1 MAGGPASRLARAEVK
16 PQPAEFTNAS
26 EHDLDSESR
35 LSERLAKLVSALPSA
50 HPSGYYDVYLGREH
64 EKATISLRSGWRGGV
79 MAYVAGVQQPLK
91 IIGFLRAGG
100 AHAWIPM
107 VASLEQRLTQSR
119 SQTLSLRRGSTEKH
133 YG

>member
-1 MAGGPASRLARAEVK
+1 MTYTEGAGMRRRQSLCVLGGAAASW
-16 PQPAEFTNAS
+16 PT
-26 EHDLDSESR
+26 
-35 LSERLAKLVSALPSA
+35 
-50 HPSGYYDVYLGREH
+50 
-64 EKATISLRSGWRGGV
+64 
-79 MAYVAGVQQPLK
+79 VAGAQQPLK

-100 AHAWIPM
+100 ATRGFRM

>member
-1 MAGGPASRLARAEVK
+1 MTYTLGAGMRRR
-16 PQPAEFTNAS
+16 Q
-26 EHDLDSESR
+26 
-35 LSERLAKLVSALPSA
+35 
-50 HPSGYYDVYLGREH
+50 
-64 EKATISLRSGWRGGV
+64 SLRVLGG
-79 MAYVAGVQQPLK
+79 AAASWPTVAGAQQPLK

-100 AHAWIPM
+100 ANAWNPM

>member
-1 MAGGPASRLARAEVK
+1 MRRRQSLGVLGGAAASW
-16 PQPAEFTNAS
+16 PT
-26 EHDLDSESR
+26 
-35 LSERLAKLVSALPSA
+35 
-50 HPSGYYDVYLGREH
+50 
-64 EKATISLRSGWRGGV
+64 
-79 MAYVAGVQQPLK
+79 VAGAQQLK

-100 AHAWIPM
+100 ADAWIPM

>member
-1 MAGGPASRLARAEVK
+1 
-16 PQPAEFTNAS
+16 
-26 EHDLDSESR
+26 
-35 LSERLAKLVSALPSA
+35 
-50 HPSGYYDVYLGREH
+50 
-64 EKATISLRSGWRGGV
+64 

-100 AHAWIPM
+100 ADAWIPM

-119 SQTLSLRRGSTEKH
+119 SQTLSLGSTEKH

>member
-1 MAGGPASRLARAEVK
+1 MTYTLGAGMRRRQSLCVLGGAAASW
-16 PQPAEFTNAS
+16 PT
-26 EHDLDSESR
+26 
-35 LSERLAKLVSALPSA
+35 
-50 HPSGYYDVYLGREH
+50 
-64 EKATISLRSGWRGGV
+64 
-79 MAYVAGVQQPLK
+79 VAGAQQPLK

-100 AHAWIPM
+100 ANAWNPM

>member
-1 MAGGPASRLARAEVK
+1 MRRR
-16 PQPAEFTNAS
+16 Q
-26 EHDLDSESR
+26 
-35 LSERLAKLVSALPSA
+35 
-50 HPSGYYDVYLGREH
+50 
-64 EKATISLRSGWRGGV
+64 SLRVLGG
-79 MAYVAGVQQPLK
+79 AASWPTVAGAQQQLK

-119 SQTLSLRRGSTEKH
+119 SQTLSLRRGSMEKH